1 MPSREVNRSI
11 VCRLRNPEPL
21 KAQVAAAWATRVAQA
36 AAISS
41 GETMT
46 PQRTLHDLMPGEH
59 LCWYCETEAALPAT
73 LKALIVQGLEQGEK
87 VLYLSRAHAPAQL
100 LARLREAGCNP
111 TPYLASGQL
120 RFLTSQDAP
129 ALLDPEAWPAF
140 LQEEVLRATRE
151 GYSALRLLNEM
162 AWDAQLPPE
171 KWLALEQ
178 ALDRFRLG
186 NRVLAVCIYGR
197 EGAPADILLDALS
210 LHPLVVSGEA
220 IVQNGY
226 YLPAPDSAEDP
237 ARALLERR
245 LEALRTREEAPER
258 IARAFRTLTECNRV
272 LVTATDEESLLQA
285 FCRTLVQV
293 GGYRLAWIGVAE
305 EGKTVTP
312 VAQAGFEEG
321 YLTSVKITWDESEY
335 GRGPTG
341 TAIRTGRPCI
351 ARDIPSDAQY
361 APWRAEALRR
371 GYASSIALPIFLG
384 GRVYGALNIYAR
396 EPDAFGAIEVSLLS
410 NLAEDLAY
418 GISALRTSAEHR
430 EVGLERSHL
439 LVQLREQARQ
449 MQRIVEA
456 VPEGVLLLDAERRI
470 ALANP
475 AARAY
480 LRALAGADVGQ
491 VLTRLG
497 ERPLE
502 EILDPQDNGKDI
514 HEVTTN
520 GAARR
525 AFEVSAQP
533 VENGSGVGGWVLVI
547 REVTRQREQ
556 QARIE
561 QQQRLAAMGQL
572 AAGIAHDLNNV
583 LQGILSFADLLRQ
596 EPGLPDSAQEPLR
609 LIMQLAERAAR
620 VNRQILD
627 FTRQSVSEKHPLN
640 LVPFARET
648 VYLLQR
654 MIPEH
659 IAVSLEYA
667 SGEYWVNADVAQLQQ
682 VLINLATNARD
693 AMPEGGR
700 LTVRLSRHEFPRGAQ
715 FPAFRLPPGDWVR
728 LEVSD
733 SGHGIPPEILP
744 RVFEPFFTTKERG
757 QGTGLGLA
765 QVYGIVKQH
774 DGYIDITSRVGQG
787 TTVTI
792 YLPALPD
799 DLESLFRRSEE
810 AVPRGKGELVLVV
823 EDDPA
828 VLEAARSALERL
840 NYRTLAATDGRQAL
854 ELFRRHRSEIALV
867 LADLVMPDVGGIVL
881 CNALREIDPE
891 ARVLLL
897 SGYPLDTQVRLLS
910 PHGVV
915 GWLQKPFDLEALA
928 WAMSRALAG
937 KRSAS

>member
-1 MPSREVNRSI
+1 M
-11 VCRLRNPEPL
+11 
-21 KAQVAAAWATRVAQA
+21 ADAWAIRMAQA
-36 AAISS
+36 ATVSF

-46 PQRTLHDLMPGEH
+46 SQRTLHDLMPGEH

-73 LKALIVQGLEQGEK
+73 LKTLIVQGLEQGEK
-87 VLYLSRAHAPAQL
+87 VLYLCRTHSPARL
-100 LARLREAGCNP
+100 LALLREAGCNP

-120 RFLTSQDAP
+120 RFLTPQDTP
-129 ALLDPEAWPAF
+129 ALLDPETWPTF
-140 LQEEVLRATRE
+140 LEQEALQGARE
-151 GYSALRLLNEM
+151 GYAALRLLNEM
-162 AWDAQLPPE
+162 AWDVQVEPE
-171 KWLALEQ
+171 RWAALEQ
-178 ALDRFRLG
+178 ALDRFLPG

-197 EGAPADILLDALS
+197 EGAPAHVLLDALS
-210 LHPLVVSGEA
+210 AHPLVVSGET
-220 IVQNGY
+220 IVRNSY
-226 YLPAPDSAEDP
+226 YLPPTRSVEDP
-237 ARALLERR
+237 AQALLERC
-245 LEALRTREEAPER
+245 LEAIQVQEETPDR
-258 IARAFRTLTECNRV
+258 IERAFRTLTECNRM
-272 LVTATDEESLLQA
+272 LVAATDEESLLQA

-293 GGYRLAWIGVAE
+293 GGYRLAWIGIAKE
-305 EGKTVTP
+305 DRAVTP

-321 YLTSVKITWDESEY
+321 YLTSVRITWDESEH

-351 ARDIPSDAQY
+351 ARDIPTDPQY
-361 APWRAEALRR
+361 APWRAEALGR
-371 GYASSIALPIFLG
+371 GYASSIALPIFLN
-384 GRVYGALNIYAR
+384 GRVYGALNIYAE
-396 EPDAFGAIEVSLLS
+396 EPDAFGEIEVRLLS

-418 GISALRTSAEHR
+418 GIAALRTSAEHR
-430 EVGLERSHL
+430 EAGMERSRL
-439 LVQLREQARQ
+439 LAQLREQACQ
-449 MQRIVEA
+449 MQRIVDA
-456 VPEGVLLLDAERRI
+456 VPEGVVLLDAQHRI

-480 LRALAGADVGQ
+480 LRALAGTDVGQ

-497 ERPLE
+497 DRSLE
-502 EILDPQDNGKDI
+502 EILRSQDNGKDI

-525 AFEVSAQP
+525 TFEVSVQP
-533 VENGSGVGGWVLVI
+533 VENGSGAGGWVLVI

-556 QARIE
+556 QVRIE

-583 LQGILSFADLLRQ
+583 LQGIMSFADLVRQ
-596 EPGLPDSAQEPLR
+596 EPGLPESAQEPLR

-640 LVPFARET
+640 LVPFAREI

-659 IAVSLEYA
+659 IAISLEYA

-700 LTVRLSRHEFPRGAQ
+700 LTVRLSRHDFPDGAQ
-715 FPAFRLPPGDWVR
+715 FPAFRLPPGSWVR

-733 SGHGIPPEILP
+733 TGQGIPPEILP

-792 YLPALPD
+792 YLPALSD
-799 DLESLFRRSEE
+799 ELEMLQGSEE
-810 AVPRGKGELVLVV
+810 AIPRGKGELVLLV

-828 VLEAARSALERL
+828 VLEAGRVALERL

-854 ELFRRHRSEIALV
+854 ELFRQHRSEIALV
-867 LADLVMPDVGGIVL
+867 LADLVMPDMGGIAL
-881 CNALREIDPE
+881 CNALRELDPQ
-891 ARVLLL
+891 ARILLL
-897 SGYPLDTQVRLLS
+897 SGYPLDPQVRLLS

-915 GWLQKPFDLEALA
+915 GWLQKPFDLEGLA
-928 WAMSRALAG
+928 WALSRALAEA
-937 KRSAS
+937 RSAG